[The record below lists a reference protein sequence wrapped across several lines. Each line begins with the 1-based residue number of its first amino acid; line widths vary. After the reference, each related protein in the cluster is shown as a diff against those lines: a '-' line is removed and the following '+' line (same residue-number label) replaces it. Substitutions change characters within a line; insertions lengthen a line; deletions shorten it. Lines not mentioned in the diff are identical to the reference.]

1 VVPSKA
7 SGEDLRRQN
16 MNFALWII
24 QVLLALLFLFAG
36 VMKFIMPVEEMT
48 KQMPVAVSGL
58 FLHFIG
64 VCEILGGLGLVLP
77 MLLRVKPWLTPIAA
91 IGLAIIILGAIG
103 FSLMLGVMQ
112 ALLPMVVELLLIFV
126 AYGRWRLVPAR

>member
-1 VVPSKA
+1 MT
-7 SGEDLRRQN
+7 
-16 MNFALWII
+16 MNIALWII

-36 VMKFIMPVEEMT
+36 AMKFIMPVEEMT

-64 VCEILGGLGLVLP
+64 VCEIVGGLGLVLP

-91 IGLAIIILGAIG
+91 IGLAIIILGAIA
-103 FSLMLGVMQ
+103 FSLQLGVTQ
-112 ALLPMVVELLLIFV
+112 ALMPLVVELLLIFV

>member
-1 VVPSKA
+1 MSI
-7 SGEDLRRQN
+7 
-16 MNFALWII
+16 ALWII

-36 VMKFIMPVEEMT
+36 AMKFIMPVEEMT
-48 KQMPVAVSGL
+48 KQMPVALSGL

-64 VCEILGGLGLVLP
+64 VCEVLGGLGLVLP

-103 FSLMLGVMQ
+103 LSLMLGVMQ
-112 ALLPMVVELLLIFV
+112 ALMPLVIEALLVFV
-126 AYGRWRLVPAR
+126 AYGRWRLIPAS

>member
-1 VVPSKA
+1 
-7 SGEDLRRQN
+7 
-16 MNFALWII
+16 MNIALWII
-24 QVLLALLFLFAG
+24 QVLLALLFIFAG
-36 VMKFIMPVEEMT
+36 AMKFIMPVEEMT

-91 IGLAIIILGAIG
+91 IGLAIIILGAVG
-103 FSLMLGVMQ
+103 FSLMLGVIQ
-112 ALLPMVVELLLIFV
+112 ALMPPVTEALLVFV

>member
-1 VVPSKA
+1 
-7 SGEDLRRQN
+7 
-16 MNFALWII
+16 MNIALWII

-36 VMKFIMPVEEMT
+36 AMKFIMPVEEMT

-91 IGLAIIILGAIG
+91 IGLVIVILGAIT
-103 FSLMLGVMQ
+103 FSLQLGVMQ
-112 ALLPMVVELLLIFV
+112 ALMPLVVELLLIFV
-126 AYGRWRLVPAR
+126 AYGRWRLVPAQ

>member
-1 VVPSKA
+1 
-7 SGEDLRRQN
+7 
-16 MNFALWII
+16 MNVALWII

-36 VMKFIMPVEEMT
+36 AMKFIIPVEEMT
-48 KQMPVAVSGL
+48 KQMPVPLSGL

-77 MLLRVKPWLTPIAA
+77 MLLRFKPWLTPIAA
-91 IGLAIIILGAIG
+91 VGLAIIILGAIG

-112 ALLPMVVELLLIFV
+112 ALMPLVTELLLIFI
-126 AYGRWRLVPAR
+126 AYGRWRLVPAG

>member
-1 VVPSKA
+1 
-7 SGEDLRRQN
+7 
-16 MNFALWII
+16 MNIALWII

-36 VMKFIMPVEEMT
+36 AMKFIMPIEEMT
-48 KQMPVAVSGL
+48 KQMPVAIPGL

-77 MLLRVKPWLTPIAA
+77 MLLRIKPWLTPIAA
-91 IGLAIIILGAIG
+91 IGLAIIILGAIA

-112 ALLPMVVELLLIFV
+112 ALLPFVVELLLILV

>member
-1 VVPSKA
+1 
-7 SGEDLRRQN
+7 
-16 MNFALWII
+16 MNVALWIL

-36 VMKFIMPVEEMT
+36 AMKFIMPVEEMT

-77 MLLRVKPWLTPIAA
+77 MLLRVKRWLTPIAA
-91 IGLAIIILGAIG
+91 IGLAIIMLGAIG
-103 FSLMLGVMQ
+103 FSLKLGIMQ
-112 ALLPMVVELLLIFV
+112 ALMPVLVEVLLILV
-126 AYGRWRLVPAR
+126 AYGRSRYGTGKLATEI

>member
-1 VVPSKA
+1 
-7 SGEDLRRQN
+7 
-16 MNFALWII
+16 MNIALWII

-36 VMKFIMPVEEMT
+36 AMKFILPVEEMT

-64 VCEILGGLGLVLP
+64 VCEILGGLGLILP
-77 MLLRVKPWLTPIAA
+77 MLLRIKPWLTPFAA
-91 IGLAIIILGAIG
+91 VGLAIIIIGAIV

-112 ALLPMVVELLLIFV
+112 ALMPFVVLLLLIFV
-126 AYGRWRLVPAR
+126 VYGRLRLAPAR

>member
-1 VVPSKA
+1 
-7 SGEDLRRQN
+7 
-16 MNFALWII
+16 MNIALWII

-48 KQMPVAVSGL
+48 KQMPVAVSVF

-64 VCEILGGLGLVLP
+64 VCEVLGGLGLVLP
-77 MLLRVKPWLTPIAA
+77 MLLRVKSWLTPIAA
-91 IGLAIIILGAIG
+91 IGLAIIILGAIA

-112 ALLPMVVELLLIFV
+112 ALMPFIVELLLIFV
-126 AYGRWRLVPAR
+126 AYGRWRLIPAR

>member
-1 VVPSKA
+1 
-7 SGEDLRRQN
+7 
-16 MNFALWII
+16 MNIALWII
-24 QVLLALLFLFAG
+24 QVLLALLFIFAG

-77 MLLRVKPWLTPIAA
+77 MLLRAKPWLTPIAA
-91 IGLAIIILGAIG
+91 IGLAIIMLGAIG
-103 FSLMLGVMQ
+103 FTLKLGIMQ
-112 ALLPMVVELLLIFV
+112 ALLPVVVELLLVLV

>member
-1 VVPSKA
+1 MI
-7 SGEDLRRQN
+7 
-16 MNFALWII
+16 MNIALWII

-36 VMKFIMPVEEMT
+36 AMKFIMPVEEMT

-103 FSLMLGVMQ
+103 FSLKLGLMQ
-112 ALLPMVVELLLIFV
+112 AMMPVVVGLLLILV
-126 AYGRWRLVPAR
+126 AYSRWRLVPAQ